1 MAQVSLKPSQ
11 TYLQKTKTCLDLKN
25 ISLKKSIILPT
36 SYKIQQKSSPMDMEL
51 MCTVTKQSGGK
62 H

>member
-11 TYLQKTKTCLDLKN
+11 TDLQKTKICLDFKN
-25 ISLKKSIILPT
+25 ISLKNSIHPT

-51 MCTVTKQSGGK
+51 MCTVTKQSGAK